1 MTPDNSNDCT
11 EPPLFPDS
19 TDCRNDCIKPLLF
32 PKRPDNRPG
41 LSHIDYRIGT
51 YSDFR
56 EALLRNL
63 DKNPVLSRWSYRKPD
78 DQGIALLEGASILGD
93 ILTFYQ
99 ELYANEAYLRTA
111 QWRES
116 IADLVQLLGYHLS
129 PGLGG
134 KATFAFEITGG
145 KNVVIP
151 AGFKISAQLEG
162 AEQPAD
168 FETSE
173 EVTAYPALSR
183 FNLYRPYSIPDI
195 DKGTKSFSIDT
206 NVLNKMGME
215 LSKGDR
221 LMLVVNPD
229 NPSTDRQIVVIEK
242 VQKHFDRTE
251 IYIGG
256 SWQGG
261 LVGAKIYAYK
271 LGRSFRHFGYN
282 GPNKIVTIDNT
293 THNAVQKDV
302 KFSRQLSIIRES
314 RASLIRLFE
323 NFEYDPISIDFN
335 LYIDFKYN
343 PLVDVKSMPLD
354 AEVDNISM
362 GSTILIKLQL
372 SSFRSGAG
380 KEYFFGRTIDKVT
393 KASLTCGAVSG
404 GTTLIELDRAIAYGT
419 KVYTDIRSI
428 EFLEVLG
435 EKFSIQGVYEEA
447 PSSDL
452 TTLFY
457 FGDLQSY
464 GRLDKRSIIFVKD
477 GAYKEVVANTDSS
490 SISDDTEE
498 RLRPLHLSSS
508 LEKFTLEDFPLIGT
522 PIVNVYGNLV
532 QATQGKTEK
541 EAVLGNGDSR
551 QVFQTFKLPK
561 SPLTYL
567 LSVSET
573 PPEVPELRIYVNDRL
588 WEMVP
593 SFFGR
598 GPKEEIYIVREDENG
613 DSWVQFGDRKTGLN
627 LPSGINNVV
636 AGYRTGTGANGALKE
651 GNTVQPGGK
660 LDRLDKIQLPGV
672 VSGGS
677 SPESFDSA
685 REAAPGKIISLGRLV
700 GLEDFE
706 TETLAISGV
715 SKVSASWDLV
725 NNTPAVVLNV
735 LMETGRDKEIEEVR
749 SILSNYNK
757 CRGAQRF
764 PVKVNQGELNYVYI
778 DANFAFD
785 PTFKEDLVKKAI
797 KEALGVTGDSGI
809 DGSHGLF
816 GLSQR
821 QFGQNEYATR
831 IEGIIQNVKGV
842 IWAEITA
849 LVVLGVAVNPSDLS
863 PPEPKPPLVQSITCD
878 SDKVLSLYKDHLQ
891 LQAQAAKS
899 MEVC

>member
-1 MTPDNSNDCT
+1 MIPDCSNDCT
-11 EPPLFPDS
+11 E
-19 TDCRNDCIKPLLF
+19 PLLF

-41 LSHIDYRIGT
+41 LSHIGYRIGT

-63 DKNPVLSRWSYRKPD
+63 DKNPVLSGWSYRKPD
-78 DQGIALLEGASILGD
+78 DPGIALLEGASILGD

-111 QWRES
+111 QCRES
-116 IADLVQLLGYHLS
+116 IADLVRLLGYRLS

-134 KATFAFEITGG
+134 KATFAFEITGD

-162 AEQPAD
+162 SEQPAD
-168 FETSE
+168 FETTE

-195 DKGTKSFSIDT
+195 DTGTKSFSIDT
-206 NVLNKMGME
+206 DVLNEMGIE

-221 LMLVVNPD
+221 LMLVINPD
-229 NPSTDRQIVVIEK
+229 DPATDRQVVVIEK
-242 VQKHFDRTE
+242 VQEHFDKTE

-261 LVGAKIYAYK
+261 LAGASIYAYK

-282 GPNKIVTIDNT
+282 GPSTIVTIDKNN
-293 THNAVQKDV
+293 NAVQEDV
-302 KFSRQLSIIRES
+302 NFSRQLKFILYRSMASSS
-314 RASLIRLFE
+314 RLSTG
-323 NFEYDPISIDFN
+323 FEYDP
-335 LYIDFKYN
+335 LA
-343 PLVDVKSMPLD
+343 DVKSMPLD
-354 AEVDNISM
+354 AEVDNIST

-372 SSFRSGAG
+372 SSSESGAG
-380 KEYFFGRTIDKVT
+380 EEYFFDRTIERVT
-393 KASLTCGAVSG
+393 KASLTWGAVSG
-404 GTTLIELDRAIAYGT
+404 GTTLIELDRGIALGT
-419 KVYTDIRSI
+419 LIFTDIRSI
-428 EFLEVLG
+428 EFLEVIG
-435 EKFSIQGVYEEA
+435 EKFSLQGIYEETL
-447 PSSDL
+447 SSDL
-452 TTLFY
+452 KTLFY

-464 GRLDKRSIIFVKD
+464 ESLDKRSLLFVKD
-477 GAYKEVVANTDSS
+477 GTYEEVMANTETS
-490 SISDDTEE
+490 SISADIGK
-498 RLRPLHLSSS
+498 RLRPLHLSSP
-508 LEKFTLEDFPLIGT
+508 LEKFTIEDFPLIET
-522 PIVNVYGNLV
+522 PTATIYGNLAE
-532 QATQGKTEK
+532 ATQGKTEK
-541 EAVLGNGDSR
+541 EAILGNGDSR

-567 LSVSET
+567 LSVAET
-573 PPEVPELRIYVNDRL
+573 PPEVPKLHVYVNDRL

-598 GPKEEIYIVREDENG
+598 GPKEEIYIVREDASG
-613 DSWVQFGDRKTGLN
+613 DSWVQFGDGKTGMN
-627 LPSGINNVV
+627 LPSGINNII
-636 AGYRTGTGANGALKE
+636 AGYRTGIGAYGPLKE

-677 SPESFDSA
+677 APESGDSA

-706 TETLAISGV
+706 TEALAISGV

-725 NNTPAVVLNV
+725 NNTPAVVLIV

-749 SILSNYNK
+749 SILNNYNK

-764 PVKVNQGELNYVYI
+764 PVKVNQGKLQYVYVG
-778 DANFAFD
+778 ANFAFD
-785 PTFKEDLVKKAI
+785 PTFREDLVRKAI
-797 KEALGVTGDSGI
+797 KEALGVTGDSGV
-809 DGSHGLF
+809 DGSRGLF

-831 IEGIIQNVKGV
+831 IEGIIQNVDGV
-842 IWAEITA
+842 MWAEITA
-849 LVVLGVAVNPSDLS
+849 LVILGEAINPSDLS
-863 PPEPKPPLVQSITCD
+863 PPEPLPPLAQSIPCD

-891 LQAQAAKS
+891 LNVPAAKS
-899 MEVC
+899 TEVC

>member
-1 MTPDNSNDCT
+1 MIPDSSNDCT
-11 EPPLFPDS
+11 EPHLFPNS
-19 TDCRNDCIKPLLF
+19 PDCSNDCTKPLLF

-63 DKNPVLSRWSYRKPD
+63 DKNAVLSGWSYRKPD
-78 DQGIALLEGASILGD
+78 DPGIALLEGASILGD

-134 KATFAFEITGG
+134 KATFAFEIKGDN
-145 KNVVIP
+145 NVVIP

-162 AEQPAD
+162 PEQPAD

-195 DKGTKSFSIDT
+195 NKGTKSFSIDT
-206 NVLNKMGME
+206 NVLNKMGIE

-229 NPSTDRQIVVIEK
+229 DPSTDRQIVVIEK
-242 VQKHFDRTE
+242 VQKRFDRTE

-256 SWQGG
+256 NWQGG
-261 LVGAKIYAYK
+261 LASATIYAYK

-282 GPNKIVTIDNT
+282 GPSTTVTIDDS
-293 THNAVQKDV
+293 HNAVQKDV
-302 KFSRQLSIIRES
+302 DFSRQL
-314 RASLIRLFE
+314 ADL
-323 NFEYDPISIDFN
+323 
-335 LYIDFKYN
+335 
-343 PLVDVKSMPLD
+343 KSMPLD
-354 AEVDNISM
+354 AEVDDIST

-372 SSFRSGAG
+372 EICLLIVGQVLIIPLG
-380 KEYFFGRTIDKVT
+380 EYFFYRTIERVT
-393 KASLTCGAVSG
+393 KASLTLGAVSG
-404 GTTLIELDRAIAYGT
+404 GTTLIELDSTIVFGT
-419 KVYTDIRSI
+419 SNCTDIRSI
-428 EFLEVLG
+428 EFLEVKG
-435 EKFSIQGVYEEA
+435 EKFSVQGVYEEA

-464 GRLDKRSIIFVKD
+464 ESLDKRFIIFVKD
-477 GAYKEVVANTDSS
+477 GAYKEVMANTNSS
-490 SISDDTEE
+490 SIFVDTGE
-498 RLRPLHLSSS
+498 RLRPLQLSSS
-508 LEKFTLEDFPLIGT
+508 LEKFMIEDFPLIGT
-522 PIVNVYGNLV
+522 PTVTVYGNLV

-588 WEMVP
+588 WEKVP

-598 GPKEEIYIVREDENG
+598 GSKEEIYIVREDANG

-636 AGYRTGTGANGALKE
+636 VGYRTGTGANGALKE
-651 GNTVQPGGK
+651 GTTVQPGGK
-660 LDRLDKIQLPGV
+660 LDRLDKIKLPGV

-677 SPESFDSA
+677 TPESVDSA
-685 REAAPGKIISLGRLV
+685 RDAAPGKIISLGRLV

-725 NNTPAVVLNV
+725 NNIPAVVLTV
-735 LMETGRDKEIEEVR
+735 LMETGRKKEIEEVR
-749 SILSNYNK
+749 SILNNYNK

-764 PVKVNQGELNYVYI
+764 PVKVNQGELKYVYI
-778 DANFAFD
+778 DAIFAFD
-785 PTFKEDLVKKAI
+785 PTFKEDLVRKAI

-842 IWAEITA
+842 IWVEITT

-878 SDKVLSLYKDHLQ
+878 SDKVLTLYKDHLQ
-891 LQAQAAKS
+891 LKAQTAKS

>member
-1 MTPDNSNDCT
+1 
-11 EPPLFPDS
+11 
-19 TDCRNDCIKPLLF
+19 
-32 PKRPDNRPG
+32 

-63 DKNPVLSRWSYRKPD
+63 DKNAVLSGWSYRKPD
-78 DQGIALLEGASILGD
+78 DPGIALLEGASILGD

-134 KATFAFEITGG
+134 KATFAFEITGD

-151 AGFKISAQLEG
+151 AVFKFSAQLEG
-162 AEQPAD
+162 SEQPAD
-168 FETSE
+168 FETSK

-195 DKGTKSFSIDT
+195 NKGTKSFSIDT
-206 NVLNKMGME
+206 NVLNKMGIE

-229 NPSTDRQIVVIEK
+229 DPSTDRQIVVIEK
-242 VQKHFDRTE
+242 VQKRFDRTE
-251 IYIGG
+251 IYIRG

-261 LVGAKIYAYK
+261 LAGATICAYK

-282 GPNKIVTIDNT
+282 GPSTIVTIDDN
-293 THNAVQKDV
+293 HNAVQKDV
-302 KFSRQLSIIRES
+302 DFSRQL
-314 RASLIRLFE
+314 ADL
-323 NFEYDPISIDFN
+323 
-335 LYIDFKYN
+335 
-343 PLVDVKSMPLD
+343 KSMPLD
-354 AEVDNISM
+354 AEVDDIST

-372 SSFRSGAG
+372 KFFLLVAAQVLIIPA
-380 KEYFFGRTIDKVT
+380 KEYFFYRTIERVT
-393 KASLTCGAVSG
+393 KASLTWGAVSG
-404 GTTLIELDRAIAYGT
+404 GTTLIELDRDIASGT
-419 KVYTDIRSI
+419 RAYTDIRSI
-428 EFLEVLG
+428 EFLEVIG
-435 EKFSIQGVYEEA
+435 EKFSIQGVYDEEA

-452 TTLFY
+452 KTLFY

-464 GRLDKRSIIFVKD
+464 ESLDKRSIIFVKD
-477 GAYKEVVANTDSS
+477 GTYEEVLANTDTSS
-490 SISDDTEE
+490 TSADLEE
-498 RLRPLHLSSS
+498 RLRPLHLSGP
-508 LEKFTLEDFPLIGT
+508 LTKFTVEDFPLIGT
-522 PIVNVYGNLV
+522 PTVTVYGNLV

-567 LSVSET
+567 LSVSDT
-573 PPEVPELRIYVNDRL
+573 PPEVPELSIYVNDRL

-636 AGYRTGTGANGALKE
+636 AGYRTGTGANGTLKE
-651 GNTVQPGGK
+651 GTTVQPGGK

-677 SPESFDSA
+677 APESGDSA

-725 NNTPAVVLNV
+725 NNIPAVVLTV
-735 LMETGRDKEIEEVR
+735 LMETGRNKEIEEVR
-749 SILSNYNK
+749 SILNNYNK

-764 PVKVNQGELNYVYI
+764 PVTVNQGELKYVYI
-778 DANFAFD
+778 DVNFAFD
-785 PTFKEDLVKKAI
+785 PTFKEDLVRKAI

-842 IWAEITA
+842 IWAEITT

-863 PPEPKPPLVQSITCD
+863 PPEPKPSLVQSITCD

-891 LQAQAAKS
+891 LKAQTAKS